1 MKMKQVEYIGLN
13 SLDCLWDLVDE
24 MKVQRIFLVASK
36 SAFKG
41 SKFKEILNDLKK
53 SKKIESVYIFSD
65 FENNPKCEDV
75 IEGVKLFKEG
85 NWDAIISY
93 GGGSTID
100 VAKLIKYFSCIKD
113 DVHAELFPVQEVPH
127 VAIPT
132 TCGTGAEATHFA
144 VMYCN
149 GEKHSIE
156 SGDIL
161 PEYVVIDPMVL
172 VTLPDRALASSIVDS
187 LAQGIESY
195 WSINSTDESKV
206 YSMKCILL
214 VMENYLKAFRERDI
228 DSLSKLAK
236 ASNFSGKAINIAK
249 TTAAHAMSYVLTSKY
264 GIPHGQA
271 VMILLPHVYE
281 FNAQIKGEICDPRG
295 KEYVEKVIRELNE
308 LLCVRSPE
316 EAKAKLKDIMTS
328 LNLET
333 RLSEITSLKIDIQ
346 DLASSVN
353 LERLKN
359 NPIKIDK
366 YSSEL
371 IYQYIV

>member
-1 MKMKQVEYIGLN
+1 M
-13 SLDCLWDLVDE
+13 
-24 MKVQRIFLVASK
+24 
-36 SAFKG
+36 
-41 SKFKEILNDLKK
+41 
-53 SKKIESVYIFSD
+53 
-65 FENNPKCEDV
+65 
-75 IEGVKLFKEG
+75 
-85 NWDAIISY
+85 
-93 GGGSTID
+93 
-100 VAKLIKYFSCIKD
+100 
-113 DVHAELFPVQEVPH
+113 
-127 VAIPT
+127 AIPT

-172 VTLPDRALASSIVDS
+172 VTLPDRALESSIVDS

-195 WSINSTDESKV
+195 WSINSTDESRV
-206 YSMKCILL
+206 YSMKCISL

-308 LLCVRSPE
+308 LLGVQSSK
-316 EAKAKLKDIMTS
+316 EAKAKLIDIMTS

-346 DLASSVN
+346 ELASSVN

-359 NPIKIDK
+359 NPIRLDETSI
-366 YSSEL
+366 SA
-371 IYQYIV
+371 IYGCIT

>member
-36 SAFKG
+36 SAFRG
-41 SKFKEILNDLKK
+41 SKFKEILVDLKV
-53 SKKIESVYIFSD
+53 SGKIKDIYVFSD
-65 FENNPKCEDV
+65 FENNPKYEDV

-85 NWDAIISY
+85 NWDAIVSY

-113 DVHAELFPVQEVPH
+113 DVHAELLPVQKVPH

-144 VMYCN
+144 VMYYN

-156 SGDIL
+156 SRDIF
-161 PEYVVIDPMVL
+161 PEYVVIDPRVL
-172 VTLPDRALASSIVDS
+172 ITLPDRALASSIVDS

-249 TTAAHAMSYVLTSKY
+249 TTAAHAMSYVLTGKY

-281 FNAQIKGEICDPRG
+281 FNAQIKGEISDPRG

-308 LLCVRSPE
+308 LLGVRSPK
-316 EAKAKLKDIMTS
+316 EAKVKLTDIMTS

-346 DLASSVN
+346 ELASSVN

-371 IYQYIV
+371 IYQYII